1 MRCPILFHSLIFF
14 ILSAQASC
22 TTTSSVPVNTAKL
35 GEVDWSQCVREIPSG
50 PDRATQPFPR
60 IQDFPWMSR
69 NEWCTRV
76 VAIRKDPARAAAR
89 LGFMGD
95 SITQMW
101 PQDLWEEKFSAFH
114 PLRMGIGGDRTQ
126 TLLWR
131 MDQGELQGLSLKTL
145 VLLIGTNNLGAGDS
159 PDDVTQ
165 GIKLTID
172 QIRTQQPQIRV
183 LLMAIFPREQSPQD
197 PLRIKVKAT
206 NALLT
211 AAAKSWGVT
220 LIDIGPQLLEKDG
233 TISRDMMGDFVHL
246 TPKGYRIW
254 ADAVL
259 AALKTGPST
268 W

>member
-1 MRCPILFHSLIFF
+1 
-14 ILSAQASC
+14 
-22 TTTSSVPVNTAKL
+22 
-35 GEVDWSQCVREIPSG
+35 
-50 PDRATQPFPR
+50 
-60 IQDFPWMSR
+60 MSR

-76 VAIRKDPARAAAR
+76 LAICKDPARATAR

-101 PQDLWEEKFSAFH
+101 PRDLWEQKFSAFQ

-131 MDQGELQGLSLKTL
+131 MENGELQGLSLKTM

-159 PDDVTQ
+159 PEDVTQ

-172 QIRTQQPQIRV
+172 QIRKQQPQIRII
-183 LLMAIFPREQSPQD
+183 LMAIFPREESPRA
-197 PLRIKVKAT
+197 PLRAKVNAT
-206 NALLT
+206 NTLL
-211 AAAKSWGVT
+211 AAAARNWGVT
-220 LIDIGPQLLEKDG
+220 LVDIGPQLLERDG

-259 AALKTGPST
+259 AALKEDKV
-268 W
+268 